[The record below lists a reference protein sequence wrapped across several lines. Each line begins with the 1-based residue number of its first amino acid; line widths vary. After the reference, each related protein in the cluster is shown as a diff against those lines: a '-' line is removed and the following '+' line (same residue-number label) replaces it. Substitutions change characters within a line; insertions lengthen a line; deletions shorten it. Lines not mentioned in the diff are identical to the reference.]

1 MTLTLAAV
9 YAPIGLV
16 HGRTSTIFK
25 SFAFTLSSAVIIS
38 GFVALTLTPMMCAQ
52 WLRPGKELQ
61 IEKVYVAWLNRA
73 FERLIHF
80 YQRTLSS
87 A

>member
-1 MTLTLAAV
+1 
-9 YAPIGLV
+9 
-16 HGRTSTIFK
+16 
-25 SFAFTLSSAVIIS
+25 
-38 GFVALTLTPMMCAQ
+38 MMCAQ

-80 YQRTLSS
+80 YQRTLSFCLS
-87 A
+87 KKLIFVALALIIALSGYWLFKSVPKAFTTNDDQGLDIAL